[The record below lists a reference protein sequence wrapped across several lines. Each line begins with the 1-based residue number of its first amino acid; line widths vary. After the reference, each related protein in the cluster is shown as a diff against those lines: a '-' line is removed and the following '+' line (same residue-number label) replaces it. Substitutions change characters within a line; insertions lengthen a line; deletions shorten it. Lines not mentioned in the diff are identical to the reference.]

1 MPERGLIS
9 KSGERL
15 LGMFFLVL
23 LMTGLCGCQTAHYYH
38 QAIAGEFQILSHR
51 KPIAELMVDPQ
62 TPAELKGKFERV
74 TQLRAFAQAELKLPI
89 NKHYLTY
96 VDVHRRFVIWN
107 VHAASEFSLQPK
119 KWWYPFVGSLKYRG
133 YFSETDARQYGER
146 LAQQGDDVYVE
157 GVEAYSTLGWFADPL
172 LNTFIAHPEADLA
185 ETLFHELTHQ
195 RLFLSGDTDFNE
207 AFATAVAEEGVR
219 RWFQAKHDQAGY
231 QQYRAEL
238 QRNRQFVA
246 LVMKTRGQLERVYGE
261 TNQHR
266 VTHPKPSS
274 SAQLRMREEKARVL
288 QQSREDYE
296 QLKASW
302 GGYSG
307 YDGWFA
313 QSLNNAQLNTIAV
326 YYELVPG
333 FQVLLQQ
340 QAGNLEL
347 FYKAVEDM
355 RKLKKDARHR
365 RLQELG
371 SLTVRD
377 SCKNLPHV
385 A

>member
-1 MPERGLIS
+1 MPERELIS
-9 KSGERL
+9 KWGKRL
-15 LGMFFLVL
+15 QGMFFLIL

-38 QAIAGEFQILSHR
+38 QAIAGEYQILSHR
-51 KPIAELMVDPQ
+51 TPIAHLMADPR
-62 TPAELKGKFERV
+62 TPAKLKEKFELV
-74 TQLRAFAQAELKLPI
+74 TELRAFAQAELKLPI

-96 VDVHRRFVIWN
+96 VDLHRRFVIWN

-133 YFSETDARQYGER
+133 YFFEKDARQYGKQ
-146 LAQQGDDVYVE
+146 LAQQGNDVYVE

-172 LNTFIAHPEADLA
+172 LNTFIGHPESDLA

-207 AFATAVAEEGVR
+207 AFATAVAEEGVK
-219 RWFQAKHDQAGY
+219 RWFQAKHDQAGD
-231 QQYRAEL
+231 QQYRKEL

-246 LVMKTRGQLERVYGE
+246 LVMKTRRQLERVYGE
-261 TNQHR
+261 TNEQR
-266 VTHPKPSS
+266 VAHSKLSS
-274 SAQLRMREEKARVL
+274 SAQLRMREEKDRVL
-288 QQSREDYE
+288 QQSRADYE

-333 FQVLLQQ
+333 FQALLQQ
-340 QAGNLEL
+340 QAGNLES
-347 FYKAVEDM
+347 FFKAVEDM

-365 RLQELG
+365 WLRELG
-371 SLTVRD
+371 RLV
-377 SCKNLPHV
+377 V
-385 A
+385 